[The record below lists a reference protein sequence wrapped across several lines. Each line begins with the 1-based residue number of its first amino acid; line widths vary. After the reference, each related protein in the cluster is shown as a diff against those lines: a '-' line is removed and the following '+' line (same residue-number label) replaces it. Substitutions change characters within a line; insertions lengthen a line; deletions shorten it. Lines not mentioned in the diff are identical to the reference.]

1 MANSQYD
8 GLSRDVWSMARVA
21 GAAIPHLRSAIVFCV
36 GVYGAEYDISII
48 KDSAADLNSWPL
60 KIGSESHRRK
70 RITRF

>member
-1 MANSQYD
+1 
-8 GLSRDVWSMARVA
+8 MARAA